1 MERPRFFTDDS
12 RGELFEFN
20 ERRGT
25 IYFHTRRKLLAGE
38 AEHEENFPQ
47 CWLDAEMVHP
57 HFVDKFQSL
66 FRSVD
71 RQEEQEGLELL
82 LKGKSGEYEW
92 FRLKTRHLGRKG
104 QDRHTILVLLD
115 PAGQQRITE
124 LELMRVREFYRASL
138 SETIAYV
145 EVDLES
151 GAIKA
156 SGGLWANCQREYRR
170 GKESLLQFMKRRAK
184 DELLLLD
191 PASQKF
197 FRSKDWKTVFADGK
211 EIQRIRYQRLVNDR
225 WRWVELVAHSFREP
239 VTENLFA
246 LLYLKD
252 VDTQVRLEQGQPSLS
267 PEDSQEN

>member
-1 MERPRFFTDDS
+1 METRIAELRYKEVISVADGSRF
-12 RGELFEFN
+12 G
-20 ERRGT
+20 
-25 IYFHTRRKLLAGE
+25 
-38 AEHEENFPQ
+38 
-47 CWLDAEMVHP
+47 
-57 HFVDKFQSL
+57 
-66 FRSVD
+66 
-71 RQEEQEGLELL
+71 
-82 LKGKSGEYEW
+82 
-92 FRLKTRHLGRKG
+92 
-104 QDRHTILVLLD
+104 
-115 PAGQQRITE
+115 
-124 LELMRVREFYRASL
+124 
-138 SETIAYV
+138 YV
-145 EVDLES
+145 GDMEVDLES

-156 SGGLWANCQREYRR
+156 SGGLWASCQQEYHR

-191 PASQKF
+191 PASQEF

-267 PEDSQEN
+267 PEDSQGN